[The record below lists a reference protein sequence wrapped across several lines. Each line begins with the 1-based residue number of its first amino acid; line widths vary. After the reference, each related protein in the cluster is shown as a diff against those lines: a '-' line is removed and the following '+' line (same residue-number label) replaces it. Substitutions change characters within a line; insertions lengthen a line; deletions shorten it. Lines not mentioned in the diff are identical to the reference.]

1 MKSKILPKKVKRLI
15 GGALRDEVAARKY
28 YSKLINSTKDKQIKK
43 AIIEIRGDE
52 IDHFKKLKKIQRRTK
67 K

>member
-28 YSKLINSTKDKQIKK
+28 YSKLINSTKDKKIKK

-52 IDHFKKLKKIQRRTK
+52 IDHFKKLKKIRGTK
-67 K
+67 